1 MNSMQEYVNRR
12 NNELDREL
20 TEVLMEISD
29 TAEQAA
35 MNIMILRKIRKS
47 KGVKH
52 YVKAGNRRAG
62 CRA

>member
-12 NNELDREL
+12 NNAIDRAL
-20 TEVLMEISD
+20 AEVLMEISD

>member
-1 MNSMQEYVNRR
+1 MTSGQEFVNSQ

-20 TEVLMEISD
+20 AEVLMEISD
-29 TAEQAA
+29 TAERAA
-35 MNIMILRKIRKS
+35 RNIMILRKIGKS

-52 YVKAGNRRAG
+52 YGKAGYQRTG

>member
-1 MNSMQEYVNRR
+1 MNSMQEYVNCR
-12 NNELDREL
+12 NNEIDRAL
-20 TEVLMEISD
+20 AEVLMEISD

-52 YVKAGNRRAG
+52 YVKTGNRRAG

>member
-1 MNSMQEYVNRR
+1 MRNRPETLR
-12 NNELDREL
+12 AINNELDREL
-20 TEVLMEISD
+20 ASMLMEISD
-29 TAEQAA
+29 TAERAA

>member
-20 TEVLMEISD
+20 TDVLMEISD

>member
-12 NNELDREL
+12 NNEIDRAL
-20 TEVLMEISD
+20 AEVLMEISD

>member
-29 TAEQAA
+29 MAEQAA